1 MGLQF
6 LGVIS
11 EACKNQF
18 TTNIDDVAKMAVSG
32 FTSDNARVRY
42 EAL

>member
-6 LGVIS
+6 LGIIS
-11 EACKNQF
+11 EACKHQF
-18 TTNIDDVAKMAVSG
+18 SSNIDDVAKMAVSG
-32 FTSDNARVRY
+32 LLSDNARVRY